1 MIGKVYVGVDV
12 SKAKLDVCVEGGRA
26 FVLEN
31 APKKIVASLR
41 RLLKEHA
48 AAGLHVCYESTG
60 VYGDALRDA
69 CWACGV
75 AVSVLNAKQVRD
87 WAKGSGQMAKTD
99 KIDARVVCGFA
110 RAVGAPPC
118 EAPAEWRALVRG
130 LLKLREAFVQQRVL
144 VLGHLEQT
152 AEARFRKRLE
162 SEAARLDK
170 QVGKLEAEMVAAV
183 RSDADA
189 SEVMARMASVKGIG
203 ALTACSVIA
212 LVPEIGTLGRKRA
225 AALAGLA
232 PYADDSGTHSG
243 ERHIRAGRADLRR
256 ALYMPA
262 VCAIRHNLILKAFYK
277 GLRKRGKHAKVALTA
292 VMRRLIIL
300 LDRIAGKPGFVP
312 CAS

>member
-1 MIGKVYVGVDV
+1 M

-31 APKKIVASLR
+31 APAKIVISLR

-48 AAGLHVCYESTG
+48 AAELHVCYESTG
-60 VYGDALRDA
+60 AYGDALRAA

-75 AVSVLNAKQVRD
+75 AVSVLNARQVRD

-110 RAVGAPPC
+110 RAVGVVAAQAP
-118 EAPAEWRALVRG
+118 EEWRSLVRG
-130 LLKLREAFVQQRVL
+130 LLKLREVSVQQRVL

-152 AEARFRKRLE
+152 AEPRFRKRLE
-162 SEAARLDK
+162 SEAARLDR
-170 QVGKLEAEMVAAV
+170 QIGKLEAEMVAAV
-183 RSDADA
+183 RSDVGAA
-189 SEVMARMASVKGIG
+189 QVMARMTTVRGIG
-203 ALTACSVIA
+203 ELTACSVIA

-243 ERHIRAGRADLRR
+243 ERHIRAGRADLRH

-262 VCAIRHNLILKAFYK
+262 VCAIRHNQILKTFYK
-277 GLRKRGKHAKVALTA
+277 GLRNRGKHAKVALTA

-300 LDRIAGKPGFVP
+300 LDRIAGKTDFVP
-312 CAS
+312 CVA